1 MSSVNPNL
9 LVSPS
14 NNSVPF
20 IGTPFVIGTAQ
31 LIIDT
36 ILQFGMLIKSVRIT
50 NIDAT
55 NTLTYRTQSRSGIL
69 KIIPVSS
76 FDLFDEWGS
85 FLEINP
91 NAVTG
96 DALVEIDMALQQDA
110 LQERPKTLSRTL
122 ERVGQLG

>member
-1 MSSVNPNL
+1 MSAVNPNL

-14 NNSVPF
+14 NNSIPF
-20 IGTPFVIGTAQ
+20 VTTPFVVGVAQ
-31 LIIDT
+31 LLIDT
-36 ILQFGMLIKSVRIT
+36 VQQFGMLIKSVRIT
-50 NIDAT
+50 NLDAA
-55 NTLTYRTQSRSGIL
+55 NTLTYRTQSRSGVL

-76 FDLFDEWGS
+76 VDIFDEWGS

-96 DALVEIDMALQQDA
+96 DALVEIDMVLQQDA
-110 LQERPKTLSRTL
+110 LQERPKTLSRQL